1 MAFCFKK
8 RETVSKAIGR
18 LGRERIEN
26 ALECLKDWSRP
37 EAIHCARKDIKKA
50 RAVIRLVRREIPKKA
65 YGREIHLLR
74 EAAKHLAGPR
84 DAVVK
89 VNTLRNLMRHFKDQ
103 IAPGALRHVR
113 AALHSAANEEAKR
126 FAKEKKAKTVE
137 RLLRRAAKEFECL
150 TVSGKGWKALF
161 PGVKTA
167 YSKGRCA
174 YQTVLKDPAP
184 ENFHEWRKRA
194 KDLWY
199 QVSLLR
205 PVWPEQMDAM
215 ASELETLGEYLGD
228 DHDLFVLQEA
238 VEGRCASNGNA
249 RELETLIQLIE
260 KRQRELWAA
269 PHGADDGNGNDNVRE
284 VETLIGLIEQRQR
297 ELRAAAL
304 ELGARFYAE
313 KPSVFCNRLAG
324 YWQTWQREKTP
335 IARSAEATS

>member
-1 MAFCFKK
+1 MAFYFKK
-8 RETVSKAIGR
+8 KETVPKAIR
-18 LGRERIEN
+18 CLGRERIEN
-26 ALECLKDWSRP
+26 ALECLKDCGRP
-37 EAIHCARKDIKKA
+37 EAIHCARKDIKKS
-50 RAVIRLVRREIPKKA
+50 RAVIRLVRTEIPKKA
-65 YGREIHLLR
+65 YSRQIRLLR

-84 DAVVK
+84 DAFIK
-89 VNTLRNLMRHFKDQ
+89 VNTLRNLMRHFKGQ
-103 IAPGALRHVR
+103 LAPGALRHVR
-113 AALHSAANEEAKR
+113 AALHSALNEETRR
-126 FAKEKKAKTVE
+126 FAKEKTAKTVE
-137 RLLRRAAKEFECL
+137 RLLRRAAKEFDDL
-150 TVSGKGWKALF
+150 TVNGKGWKALS

-228 DHDLFVLQEA
+228 DHDLVVLQEA
-238 VEGRCASNGNA
+238 VEGRCAGKGNA
-249 RELETLIQLIE
+249 RELETLIQSIE
-260 KRQRELWAA
+260 KRQRELRAA
-269 PHGADDGNGNDNVRE
+269 SHGSDDGSDNDKLRE
-284 VETLIGLIEQRQR
+284 LETLIGLMEERQR

-313 KPSVFCNRLAG
+313 KPSAFCNRLAG
-324 YWQTWQREKTP
+324 YWQTWQCEKKP
-335 IARSAEATS
+335 ILQSAKATS